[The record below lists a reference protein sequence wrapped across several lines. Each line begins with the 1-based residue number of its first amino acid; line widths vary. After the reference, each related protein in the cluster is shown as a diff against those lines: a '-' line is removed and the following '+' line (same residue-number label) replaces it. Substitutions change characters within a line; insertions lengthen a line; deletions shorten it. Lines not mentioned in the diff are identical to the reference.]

1 MIFCGFDLKNL
12 KEEVKVEEV
21 VEVKVVEKTPER
33 EPVREPEP
41 EPEPEPESK
50 PESEQ
55 EPDVDTP
62 ARSKFYCSILC
73 FGRVS
78 SDPRFRI
85 MFGFNCLMML
95 FLKYVCMFW
104 LI

>member
-1 MIFCGFDLKNL
+1 M
-12 KEEVKVEEV
+12 
-21 VEVKVVEKTPER
+21 R
-33 EPVREPEP
+33 

-62 ARSKFYCSILC
+62 AKSKFYCFILC

-78 SDPRFRI
+78 SDLRDSEL
-85 MFGFNCLMML
+85 CS
-95 FLKYVCMFW
+95 V
-104 LI
+104 LIV